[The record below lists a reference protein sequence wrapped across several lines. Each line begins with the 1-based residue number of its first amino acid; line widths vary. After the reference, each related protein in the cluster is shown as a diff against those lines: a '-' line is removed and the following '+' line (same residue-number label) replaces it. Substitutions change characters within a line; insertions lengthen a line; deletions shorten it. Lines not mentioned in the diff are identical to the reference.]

1 MVGSGSDTVA
11 QNLYNL
17 NTKSR
22 IVVWFLI
29 HRSSI
34 VTPEESQRLTSSPD
48 ILCPRPTD
56 GDGRMIL
63 GLSARLRIILHPLF
77 PL

>member
-34 VTPEESQRLTSSPD
+34 VTPEESQRLTSSPQTFYVPGQ
-48 ILCPRPTD
+48 LTVTVE
-56 GDGRMIL
+56 
-63 GLSARLRIILHPLF
+63 
-77 PL
+77 